1 MNYNFTNDVF
11 FQGKKENST
20 ASVTHIL
27 YRVETSLV
35 IHMRTKVLLVH
46 LSIFVIWRTIML
58 VFANILMI

>member
-1 MNYNFTNDVF
+1 MNYNFMNDVF

-27 YRVETSLV
+27 YCVETSLV

-46 LSIFVIWRTIML
+46 LSIFVIWRTI
-58 VFANILMI
+58 VFIF

>member
-1 MNYNFTNDVF
+1 MNYNFMNDVF

-27 YRVETSLV
+27 YCVETSLV

-46 LSIFVIWRTIML
+46 LSIFVIWRMIVV

>member
-1 MNYNFTNDVF
+1 MNYNFMNDVF

-27 YRVETSLV
+27 YCVETSLV

-46 LSIFVIWRTIML
+46 LSIFVIWRTIVV

>member
-1 MNYNFTNDVF
+1 MFL

-27 YRVETSLV
+27 YCVETSLV

-46 LSIFVIWRTIML
+46 LSIFVIWRMIVV

>member
-1 MNYNFTNDVF
+1 MFF

-27 YRVETSLV
+27 YCVETSLV
-35 IHMRTKVLLVH
+35 IHMRTQVLLVH
-46 LSIFVIWRTIML
+46 FSIFVIWRMIIV

>member
-1 MNYNFTNDVF
+1 MNYNFMNDVF

-27 YRVETSLV
+27 YCVETSLV

-46 LSIFVIWRTIML
+46 LSIFVTWRTIVV

>member
-1 MNYNFTNDVF
+1 MNYNFMNDVF

-27 YRVETSLV
+27 YCVETSLV

>member
-1 MNYNFTNDVF
+1 MNYNFMNDVF

-27 YRVETSLV
+27 YCVETSLV
-35 IHMRTKVLLVH
+35 IQMRTKVLLVH
-46 LSIFVIWRTIML
+46 LSIFVIWRTIVV